1 MRGDGVKLRPACLLG
16 SALCLALSLAA
27 CSLRPR
33 PLAPWPMPGPAA
45 GPIRGNW
52 VQTVR
57 LERGGRELS
66 LLAVIECDGTTLTLA
81 GLTPAGQ
88 RLVRIAWRDGR
99 IEQESDPNL
108 PAKVDGEAIL
118 RDMVLAYWP
127 KAALDSA
134 LAGTEWTLAFADG
147 SRTLSA
153 RGKARVIVAPES
165 PASAP
170 AGAAAQAPE
179 AADSMTAGAMTAGG
193 KVPAPGPGVTG
204 DSLSIRHV
212 REGYVVRVATVERTA
227 P

>member
-1 MRGDGVKLRPACLLG
+1 MRGAGVKLRPACLLG
-16 SALCLALSLAA
+16 LALGLALCLAG

-33 PLAPWPMPGPAA
+33 PLEPWPMPGPAA

-66 LLAVIECDGTTLTLA
+66 MLAVIECDGTTLTLA

-88 RLVRIAWRDGR
+88 RLVRITWRDGR

-127 KAALDSA
+127 QAALDSA

-153 RGKARVIVAPES
+153 RGKARVIAAHE
-165 PASAP
+165 AATAMA
-170 AGAAAQAPE
+170 AGAV
-179 AADSMTAGAMTAGG
+179 TAGG
-193 KVPAPGPGVTG
+193 TVPAPGAGVSRDPGSG

-212 REGYVVRVATVERTA
+212 REGYVVHVATVERTA

>member
-1 MRGDGVKLRPACLLG
+1 VKLGPACR
-16 SALCLALSLAA
+16 LALGLGLGLALGA

-33 PLAPWPMPGPAA
+33 PLAPWPLPGPAV

-88 RLVRIAWRDGR
+88 RLVRISWRAGG

-134 LAGTEWTLAFADG
+134 LAGTEWTLAFAEG
-147 SRTLSA
+147 KRTLSA
-153 RGKARVIVAPES
+153 RGKARILVAPE
-165 PASAP
+165 ASAA
-170 AGAAAQAPE
+170 AGAADPSPG
-179 AADSMTAGAMTAGG
+179 ADGS
-193 KVPAPGPGVTG
+193 G
-204 DSLSIRHV
+204 DSLSGDSISIRHL
-212 REGYVVRVATVERTA
+212 REGYVVHVATVERTA